1 VGLGEVGGYIGYD
14 GGPKLVYD
22 IREGY
27 WSVIVEYGGVRFFV
41 YEAGVA
47 GHPLFWCVSV
57 AGHALVEEEKG
68 SVEGGRHGLQDFGW
82 NIIWAW
88 GFAFGHAV

>member
-1 VGLGEVGGYIGYD
+1 MGLGEVGGYIGYY

-22 IREGY
+22 VREGY

-47 GHPLFWCVSV
+47 CHPLFWRVSV
-57 AGHALVEEEKG
+57 ASHALVEEEKG
-68 SVEGGRHGLQDFGW
+68 SVEGVGHGL
-82 NIIWAW
+82 
-88 GFAFGHAV
+88 